1 MSDVSLAIMAHPQRE
16 AMVRDLLIPALDEEP
31 TVVWDRLN
39 DRWDTGK
46 RALQAH
52 GGSDFHIVI
61 QDDAVVSPGLVAGV
75 RAMLAVLPPG
85 VPIGLYYGSV
95 RPRRSYHRYMYEAA
109 KAEGARW
116 IVLPESPMW
125 GVGLVIPTADV
136 AGIIE
141 LGDTVTSTNNYDT
154 RVATYYQRCHVEQW
168 FPIPS
173 PVDHRIA
180 GDSLVP
186 GRGNHERVAH
196 ESLGDTPVTD
206 IDWSAPVVRQ
216 FGRPPQEDRRGGVQ
230 LASRNRPPTLIE
242 QGRAEPRG
250 ITPRHPRQR

>member
-1 MSDVSLAIMAHPQRE
+1 MSDVSLAIMAHRKRE
-16 AMVRDLLIPALDEEP
+16 TLVCDYLIPALDQKP
-31 TVVWDRLN
+31 VVVWDRLN

-52 GGSDFHIVI
+52 GGSDYHIVI
-61 QDDAVVSPGLVAGV
+61 QDDALVSPRLVAGV
-75 RAMLAVLPPG
+75 AAMLAALPAG

-95 RPRRSYHRYMYEAA
+95 RPRRAHHRYMYEAA

-116 IVLPESPMW
+116 IALPESPMW

-141 LGDTVTSTNNYDT
+141 LGDTASTDNYDT
-154 RVATYYQRCHVEQW
+154 RVATYYQRRRIEQW
-168 FPIPS
+168 YPVPS
-173 PVDHRIA
+173 PVDHRVD

-196 ESLGDTPVTD
+196 EFMGEESPADV
-206 IDWSAPVVRQ
+206 DWHAPVVRQ
-216 FGRPPQEDRRGGVQ
+216 FGRPSQEDRRGGVQ
-230 LASRNRPPTLIE
+230 LASRTRPPTLIE
-242 QGRAEPRG
+242 QGKASPPG
-250 ITPRHPRQR
+250 ITPKRPSQ